1 MVFTLRNRPGELY
14 RALGAFERH
23 GVNLTMI
30 ESRPNPRGMF
40 EYLFYVDVQGHR
52 QDERVRAALEELE
65 TYAREVVLLGSYP
78 AAE

>member
-1 MVFTLRNRPGELY
+1 
-14 RALGAFERH
+14 
-23 GVNLTMI
+23 MI